1 MEKLHG
7 TPSTPNNPFLDFN
20 SFLTA
25 DSDLSA
31 VAQCS
36 SFLDISEFRVFQ
48 LAHLEWYGFSMSDRK
63 MERLFHNYLEREQVP
78 FWVRQFSRKV
88 LILAGEGR
96 LSPYLFDIP
105 RPVVDEDDRTRGQ
118 WYLIVL
124 TIVLVTFCI
133 FISGYPSF

>member
-1 MEKLHG
+1 MEKLNG
-7 TPSTPNNPFLDFN
+7 TPSTPKKPFLDFN
-20 SFLTA
+20 SSPPA

-48 LAHLEWYGFSMSDRK
+48 LAHLEWYGFTMSDRK
-63 MERLFHNYLEREQVP
+63 MEQLFHDYLKRERVP

-88 LILAGEGR
+88 LALAGEGK
-96 LSPYLFDIP
+96 LSPQLFDIP
-105 RPVVDEDDRTRGQ
+105 LPVVDEDDRARGQ

-133 FISGYPSF
+133 FITGYPSF